1 MDNQQNTSSSHVTI
15 SKPVFIGLIVILCIL
30 LFAVSYLLLQKS
42 NPQPTPTPGGGTNTQ
57 PSIQPTS
64 DNQQPG
70 YPQGLP
76 TDTPVPQPTKT
87 PTSPEEVTSTF
98 YNWYF
103 TFKGNPLTSGA
114 YKTTNLLTTAYIA
127 DMEGFV
133 KTYTDPKPYDPIFCI
148 KNKAKPENVSY
159 EPAVSVG
166 KKVKVKIRRLDGKY
180 LYVAWLIEEN
190 NKWVIDDITCTP

>member
-1 MDNQQNTSSSHVTI
+1 MDNQQLTPTNHVTI
-15 SKPVFIGLIVILCIL
+15 SKPVFVGLIVILCVL

-42 NPQPTPTPGGGTNTQ
+42 NPQPTPTPSTGTT
-57 PSIQPTS
+57 PIAQPTS

-76 TDTPVPQPTKT
+76 TDTPAPQPTKT
-87 PTSPEEVTSTF
+87 PVSPEEVTSTF

-114 YKTTNLLTTAYIA
+114 YKNTKLLTAAYIA
-127 DMEGFV
+127 DMDGFV
-133 KTYTDPKPYDPIFCI
+133 KTYSDPKPYDPIFCI

-159 EPAVSVG
+159 EPAVTVG
-166 KKVKVKIRRLDGKY
+166 NKVKVKIRRLDGKY
-180 LYVAWLIEEN
+180 LYVAWLIQEN
-190 NKWVIDDITCTP
+190 NKWIIDDITCTP